1 MSEDVKNKNNQKKSF
16 LQSCFNSHVIFLS
29 RSSESKLMTTKDK
42 IVEVIK
48 KYDPDYNPA
57 EANLKESAKGNYLSL
72 GVVVRATSQDQLDD
86 LYKALVDHEYTKFV
100 L

>member
-1 MSEDVKNKNNQKKSF
+1 MSEDVKIQEQSEEERPAKL
-16 LQSCFNSHVIFLS
+16 LQFPCDFPLKIVGI
-29 RSSESKLMTTKDK
+29 KADDYKDK

>member
-29 RSSESKLMTTKDK
+29 RSSESKLMTTK
-42 IVEVIK
+42 IK
-48 KYDPDYNPA
+48 LLKSLRIRPGLA
-57 EANLKESAKGNYLSL
+57 ILLEANLKESAKGNYLSL